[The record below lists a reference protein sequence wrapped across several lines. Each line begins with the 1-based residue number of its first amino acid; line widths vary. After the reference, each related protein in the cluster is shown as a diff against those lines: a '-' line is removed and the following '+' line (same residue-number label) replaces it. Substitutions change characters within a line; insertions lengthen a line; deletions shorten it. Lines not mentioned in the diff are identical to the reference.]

1 MNFNTGAII
10 EGRIDRLQKAN
21 ARKAA
26 FEPGD
31 MWCQFKVAPS
41 CPPDKRLHIR
51 GGVATPEGRVG
62 ATSRNDFIPDWV
74 CDLEN
79 VDETQMTLNF
89 TNAGYYLPFILCYY
103 WEWIL
108 YRTLGATYAEPVFD
122 NVIGVEVATTQEAEA
137 QIDAFL
143 NGYTQWYYYRM
154 PIWAV
159 ILQNDGTTGV
169 DYAILPVD
177 MINRGRSYLYRD
189 ARAKCAIFP

>member
-51 GGVATPEGRVG
+51 GGTPTPEGRIG
-62 ATSRNDFIPDWV
+62 GFALNDFIPDWV
-74 CDLEN
+74 CDFEN
-79 VDETQMTLNF
+79 EPETQMDLSF
-89 TNAGYYLPFILCYY
+89 TNSGYYLPMILCYY
-103 WEWIL
+103 WDWVL
-108 YRTLGATYAEPVFD
+108 NRSLGGVYAEPVFD
-122 NVIGVEVATTQEAEA
+122 NVIGTEVATTQEAEA

-154 PIWAV
+154 PLSGV
-159 ILQNDGTTGV
+159 ILQNDGRTGV